1 MGDTLFPRFYV
12 KPLVLA
18 LAAGFAMTPTLAA
31 PSLAVGGAVS
41 CRALGAPK
49 HMVPPPQL
57 SGEAATD
64 GEGVTRITAEDMQGQ
79 SQTRVRA
86 KGAVVVER
94 DAQALNADWVDYDQN
109 SHTVQAGDHFTL
121 ADGVSRVQGEK
132 LTYNLQQRTG
142 AAQNVRFEAE
152 NNGRRLQGAGD
163 KVEMVGKRYRLT
175 QTRFNTCD
183 PNDESWYIEAASI
196 DADYDKNIGVARNA
210 KVVLGKVP
218 ILYTPWIDFPLNG
231 QRKSGLLAPTLKVGS
246 DGIELSTPYYLNL
259 APNYDATLRPQFIAR
274 RGLQLGGE
282 FRYLQPKYGGKVSG
296 DWLPDDRASRHNHRY
311 RFDWTHHHR
320 FSASLTG
327 GVDFHQV
334 SDDDYYRDLM
344 GSALNSNTH
353 LNRQLW
359 LSHQA
364 ALGGGQ
370 WQNYFTVQKY
380 QTLASASGYRN
391 RPYAVLPQLGSSWL
405 RHFNNTF
412 SAHVMG
418 QATRFDHDVKQ
429 AGSRFVLYPSVTAHF
444 HNSWGFVRPKV
455 GVHATH
461 YRLDAFNGQPRRS
474 ANRVLPI
481 VSVHSGMT
489 LERPLSL
496 KGQSLV
502 QTLEPRLYYAYIPK
516 RDQSHL
522 PNFDTSENS
531 FTYEQLFRENLFSG
545 QDRIN
550 AAHFLTAALQTRLY
564 DGKTG
569 AERFNAGVGQRFYFN
584 KDDVL
589 LDGSV
594 QQNVRDRSDILA
606 FAYGRLSDSVHAET
620 QWHYNQS
627 LKRTEKFNIGM
638 RYNPAPGKTVAMRY
652 RYGRFEELYDNH
664 YGRSKQVDVA
674 VQWPVRQNYYLV
686 GRYNYDLTHSRTLQQ
701 LVGVE
706 YRSPCRCWSASLV
719 GQRYV
724 NGLGSSKNAVYF
736 QLQLRDLTSVGNNPF
751 EQLRT
756 AIPGY
761 SSIYEVKKP

>member
-1 MGDTLFPRFYV
+1 MFPRFYV
-12 KPLVLA
+12 KPLVVA
-18 LAAGFAMTPTLAA
+18 LSSGFAVTAVPALAA
-31 PSLAVGGAVS
+31 PSLIQEGAVS
-41 CRALGAPK
+41 CRAPNAPRHTVAPPAVSGDAAEDGA
-49 HMVPPPQL
+49 
-57 SGEAATD
+57 
-64 GEGVTRITAEDMQGQ
+64 GVTRITADDMQGQ

-86 KGAVVVER
+86 KGDVVVER
-94 DAQALNADWVDYDQN
+94 DAQVVNADWIDYDQN
-109 SHTVQAGDHFTL
+109 THTVQAGDRFTL
-121 ADGVSRVQGEK
+121 ADGTGRVQGGT
-132 LTYNLQQRTG
+132 LSYNLQQREGT
-142 AAQNVRFEAE
+142 AANARFEVDH
-152 NNGRRLQGAGD
+152 NGRRLQGTGD
-163 KVEMVGKRYRLT
+163 KVEMSGKRYRLT

-183 PNDESWYIEAASI
+183 PNDESWYIEADSI

-246 DGIELSTPYYLNL
+246 DGIELSTPYYFNL
-259 APNYDATLRPQFIAR
+259 APHYDATFRPHFIAR

-282 FRYLQPKYGGKVSG
+282 FRYLQPDYRGTVQGA
-296 DWLPDDRASRHNHRY
+296 WLPEDRASRHNNRY
-311 RFDWTHHHR
+311 KFDWTHSHR
-320 FSASLTG
+320 FNARLSG

-344 GSALNSNTH
+344 GSSVDSNTH

-359 LSHQA
+359 LNHQTG
-364 ALGGGQ
+364 LGGGRLQ
-370 WQNYFTVQKY
+370 HYFTVQKY
-380 QTLASASGYRN
+380 QTLASPSGYRD
-391 RPYAVLPQLGSSWL
+391 RPYAMLPQLGGSWY

-412 SAHVMG
+412 SAHVMA
-418 QATRFDHDVKQ
+418 QATRFDHDTKQ
-429 AGSRFVLYPSVTAHF
+429 AGNRFVLYPSVTADF

-461 YRLDAFNGQPRRS
+461 YRLDAFAGAGKRS
-474 ANRVLPI
+474 ENRVLPI
-481 VSVHSGMT
+481 VSVHSGVT
-489 LERPLSL
+489 FERPFAL
-496 KGQSLV
+496 GQQGFV
-502 QTLEPRLYYAYIPK
+502 QTLEPRVYYAYIPK
-516 RDQSHL
+516 RDQSAL

-550 AAHFLTAALQTRLY
+550 AAHFLTTALQTRLY
-564 DGKTG
+564 DDKTG
-569 AERFNAGVGQRFYFN
+569 TERFSAGIGQRFYFN

-606 FAYGRLSDSVHAET
+606 FAHGRLSDSVYAET

-627 LKRTEKFNIGM
+627 LARTEKFNVGM

-652 RYGRFEELYDNH
+652 RYGRFEELYDNR

-674 VQWPVRQNYYLV
+674 VQWPVRENYYLV
-686 GRYNYDLTHSRTLQQ
+686 GRYNYDLTHSRSLQQ
-701 LVGVE
+701 LVGLE

>member
-1 MGDTLFPRFYV
+1 MFPRFYV

-18 LAAGFAMTPTLAA
+18 LASGFAAAPVLAA
-31 PSLAVGGAVS
+31 PSLSVDGALS
-41 CRALGAPK
+41 CRAPNAPK
-49 HMVPPPQL
+49 HTVAPPQV
-57 SGEAATD
+57 SGEAAED

-79 SQTRVRA
+79 SQIRVQA
-86 KGAVVVER
+86 KGEVVVER
-94 DAQALNADWVDYDQN
+94 DGQVVNADWLDYDQAR
-109 SHTVQAGDHFTL
+109 HTVKAGDRFTL
-121 ADGVSRVQGEK
+121 ADGTGRIAGEK
-132 LTYNLQQRTG
+132 LNYNLQKREG
-142 AAQNVRFEAE
+142 AAENARFEVE
-152 NNGRRLQGAGD
+152 NNGRRLQGTGA
-163 KVEMVGKRYRLT
+163 KVEMADKRYRLT

-183 PNDESWYIEAASI
+183 PNDESWYIEADSI
-196 DADYDKNIGVARNA
+196 EADYDKNIGVARNA
-210 KVVLGKVP
+210 KIVLGKVP

-246 DGIELSTPYYLNL
+246 DGIELSTPYYFNL
-259 APNYDATLRPQFIAR
+259 APNYDATFRPHFISR
-274 RGLQLGGE
+274 RGLELGGE
-282 FRYLQPKYGGKVSG
+282 FRYLQPDYSG
-296 DWLPDDRASRHNHRY
+296 TVQGAWLPDDRASRHNNRY
-311 RFDWTHHHR
+311 KFDWQHR
-320 FSASLTG
+320 HSFNAQISG

-344 GSALNSNTH
+344 GTSLDSNTH

-359 LSHQA
+359 LSHQTD
-364 ALGGGQ
+364 LGGGRLS
-370 WQNYFTVQKY
+370 NYLTVQKY
-380 QTLASASGYRN
+380 QTLASTSGYRN
-391 RPYAVLPQLGSSWL
+391 RPYAMLPQVSSSWY

-412 SAHVMG
+412 SAHVMT
-418 QATRFDHDVKQ
+418 QATRFEHDTKQ
-429 AGSRFVLYPSVTAHF
+429 SGSRLVLYPSITADF
-444 HNSWGFVRPKV
+444 HNSWGFIRPKV

-461 YRLDAFNGQPRRS
+461 YRLDAFGSQGKRTE
-474 ANRVLPI
+474 NRVLPI
-481 VSVHSGMT
+481 VSVQSGIT
-489 LERPLSL
+489 FERPFTL
-496 KGQSLV
+496 GRQGFI
-502 QTLEPRLYYAYIPK
+502 QTLEPRAYYAYIPK
-516 RDQSHL
+516 RDQSAL

-550 AAHFLTAALQTRLY
+550 AANFLTTALQSRLY
-564 DGKTG
+564 DDKTG
-569 AERFNAGVGQRFYFN
+569 IERFNAGIGQRFYFN

-589 LDGSV
+589 LDGSI
-594 QQNVRDRSDILA
+594 QKTVRDRSDTLA

-627 LKRTEKFNIGM
+627 LKRTEKFNVGM

-652 RYGRFEELYDNH
+652 RYGRFEELYDDH

-724 NGLGSSKNAVYF
+724 NGVGSSKNAVYF

-756 AIPGY
+756 VIPGY